1 MDDLIDCVT
10 RHIKY
15 EGKQIKPH
23 HTSKSLVNEDVILSI
38 KVRDYYYK
46 QLNKSSLSLNLRA
59 NLREAIKRNYYYNS
73 VFSLISVAAKLPPS
87 DLDPQQEFSS
97 VRSMYLSET
106 SEREVHNEIQ
116 SLDVNKSE
124 ITV

>member
-10 RHIKY
+10 RQY

-23 HTSKSLVNEDVILSI
+23 HTSKSLVNEDVISSI

-46 QLNKSSLSLNLRA
+46 QLNKSPLSLNLRA

-73 VFSLISVAAKLPPS
+73 VFSLISVAEKLPPS